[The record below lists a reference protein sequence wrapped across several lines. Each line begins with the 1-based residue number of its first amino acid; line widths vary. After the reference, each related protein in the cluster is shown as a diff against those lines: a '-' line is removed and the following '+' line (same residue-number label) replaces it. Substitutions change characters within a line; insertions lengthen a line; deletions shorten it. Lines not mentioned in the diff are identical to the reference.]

1 MRAENVK
8 KYAKYMRE
16 NPTLAE
22 SKFWDKVSKRKFL
35 GLRFNRQKV
44 FNYVEQDGVMRFYIV
59 DFYCHELKLIIEID
73 GAYHDNPSQ
82 IELDELRT
90 ETLKSMGLKLIRLKN
105 DDVLNNWDGVKVFLG
120 VKIKEF
126 DDDKLGV
133 K

>member
-44 FNYVEQDGVMRFYIV
+44 FNYVEQDGGMRFYIV

>member
-59 DFYCHELKLIIEID
+59 DFYCHELKLIVEID

-82 IELDELRT
+82 IELDEFRT
-90 ETLKSMGLKLIRLKN
+90 EILNSMGLKLIRLKN
-105 DDVLNNWDGVKVFLG
+105 DDVLNNWERVKAFLG
-120 VKIKEF
+120 IKIKEF
-126 DDDKLGV
+126 DDDQLGV
-133 K
+133 E